1 MKLVVDSNVLFT
13 FFWEKST
20 SRELFL
26 RQDLEL
32 FSPELAIHEIDKYAQ
47 DIMRKAKLS
56 KSEFERTKGELKVL
70 IGIIPLEE
78 YSSFLERARHICPY
92 PNDVDFVALAL
103 KLNCPVWS
111 NDKELHG
118 KVFRVWGTREVI
130 NLFD

>member
-26 RQDLEL
+26 KQDLEL

-56 KSEFERTKGELKVL
+56 RSEFEKIKGELEVL
-70 IGIIPLEE
+70 IEIIPLEE
-78 YSSFLERARHICPY
+78 YSSFLERARRICPD

-103 KLNCPVWS
+103 KLKCPIWS
-111 NDKELHG
+111 NDKELRG
-118 KVFRVWGTREVI
+118 KDFRVWNTREVI
-130 NLFD
+130 VLFD